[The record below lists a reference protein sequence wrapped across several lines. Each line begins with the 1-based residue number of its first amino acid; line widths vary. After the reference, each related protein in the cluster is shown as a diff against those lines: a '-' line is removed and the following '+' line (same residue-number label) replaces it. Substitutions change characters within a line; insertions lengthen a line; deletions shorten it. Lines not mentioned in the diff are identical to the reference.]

1 MDNPRPPESR
11 AASRPRWL
19 AGALLFALTAGYG
32 YWRLQAADETG
43 DRLGATGAEDAPAA
57 SVTTATVN
65 QGDLSIYLHGLGT
78 VTPLQTVTIK
88 SRVDGEL
95 VKVAFREGQTVQ
107 AGELLAEIDP
117 RPYQVQLHQAAGQL
131 MRDEALLSN
140 AEQDLQRYRTLLA
153 QDSIAAQQTATQE
166 ALVRQYRGT
175 VEMDRA
181 QVNNAKLQLDYTRIV
196 APIAGQIGLR
206 LVDKGNI
213 VRAGDTTGLAVIT
226 QIQPITV
233 LFTLPEDQVPAVMRR
248 WRSERNLTVEAF
260 DRSGLRKLADGK
272 LLAVDNQID
281 TATGTL
287 KLKAWF
293 DNAERGLYANQFVNI
308 RLRLDTLPA
317 ATLAPAAAIQH
328 GANGDFVYWVK
339 PDRTVTIRPIKTGPV
354 DADRVAVLEGLAPGD
369 VLVVGGSDK
378 LREGS
383 RIKPADAAVSP
394 ETASVPAR

>member
-1 MDNPRPPESR
+1 MDNPRPPEPRS
-11 AASRPRWL
+11 AGRPYWPT
-19 AGALLFALTAGYG
+19 AALLFALAAGYG
-32 YWRLQAADETG
+32 YWQLQSSDKPGNHPVT
-43 DRLGATGAEDAPAA
+43 TGAEDVPPA
-57 SVTTATVN
+57 SVTTATVG
-65 QGDLSIYLHGLGT
+65 QGDLPIYLHGLGT
-78 VTPLQTVTIK
+78 VTPLQTVTIR

-95 VKVAFREGQTVQ
+95 VKVAYREGQIVQ

-117 RPYQVQLHQAAGQL
+117 RPYQVLLRQAEGQL

-140 AEQDLQRYRTLLA
+140 AEQDLRRYRTLLE

-166 ALVRQYRGT
+166 ALVRQYRGS

-181 QVNNAKLQLDYTRIV
+181 QVNSAKLQLDYTRIV
-196 APIAGQIGLR
+196 APITGQIGLR
-206 LVDKGNI
+206 LLDKGNL

-248 WRSERNLTVEAF
+248 WRSERNLTLEAF
-260 DRSGLRKLADGK
+260 DRADQRKLADGK

-293 DNAERGLYANQFVNI
+293 ENAERELYANQFVNI
-308 RLRLDTLPA
+308 RMRLDTLPA

-339 PDRTVTIRPIKTGPV
+339 PDQTVTIRPVKIGPA
-354 DADRVAVLEGLAPGD
+354 DADRVAVLAGVAPGD
-369 VLVVGGSDK
+369 SLVVGGSDK

-383 RIKPADAAVSP
+383 RIKPADAVLNIK
-394 ETASVPAR
+394 SVPAR

>member
-1 MDNPRPPESR
+1 MDNPRPPETRS
-11 AASRPRWL
+11 AGRPHWPT
-19 AGALLFALTAGYG
+19 AALLFALAAGYG
-32 YWRLQAADETG
+32 YWHLQATDKPGNRPGT
-43 DRLGATGAEDAPAA
+43 TGAEDLPPA
-57 SVTTATVN
+57 SVTTATVR
-65 QGDLSIYLHGLGT
+65 QGDLPIYLHGLGT

-95 VKVAFREGQTVQ
+95 VTVAYREGQTVQ

-117 RPYQVQLHQAAGQL
+117 RPYQVLLRQAEGQL

-140 AEQDLQRYRTLLA
+140 AEQDLRRYRTLLE

-166 ALVRQYRGT
+166 ALVRQYRGS

-213 VRAGDTTGLAVIT
+213 VRTGDTTGLAVIA

-248 WRSERNLTVEAF
+248 WRSKGNLTLEAF
-260 DRSGLRKLADGK
+260 DRAGRRKLADGK

-293 DNAERGLYANQFVNI
+293 DNAERELYANQFVNI
-308 RLRLDTLPA
+308 RMRLDTLPA

-328 GANGDFVYWVK
+328 GANGDFVYWIK
-339 PDRTVTIRPIKTGPV
+339 PDRTVTIRPVKIGPA
-354 DADRVAVLEGLAPGD
+354 DADRVAVLEGVAPGD
-369 VLVVGGSDK
+369 SLVVGGSDK

-383 RIKPADAAVSP
+383 RIKPADAVLNTEP
-394 ETASVPAR
+394 VPVR

>member
-1 MDNPRPPESR
+1 MDNPRPPETR
-11 AASRPRWL
+11 AAGRSGWPT
-19 AGALLFALTAGYG
+19 AALLFALTAGYA
-32 YWRLQAADETG
+32 YWRLHATEEPSERPGSTG
-43 DRLGATGAEDAPAA
+43 TGDAPAA

-65 QGDLSIYLHGLGT
+65 QGDLPIYLHGLGT

-117 RPYQVQLHQAAGQL
+117 RPYQVQLHQAEGQL

-248 WRSERNLTVEAF
+248 WRSERSLTVEAF

-394 ETASVPAR
+394 ETAPVPAR